1 MHVTHTHTHIHKPTP
16 THTSTNTH
24 IHTSTPLLSEIEH
37 ASLFNYDSYFL
48 THLIPPILFR
58 NDSSHCS
65 LFSLPKCP
73 SCLCTSS
80 PLHFSRVYLP
90 LYDKK
95 YISLHCLLFNVL
107 IFNQFH
113 ILYTQQLSFEHSPL
127 WQLLQKSGIP
137 ILYDHSEKIL
147 ETFHHSST
155 PHYFTTYVS
164 CLTPNT
170 QTASFFKN
178 AGTCTPV
185 PQVFFNL

>member
-1 MHVTHTHTHIHKPTP
+1 MLHTHTHTYTNQHPHTHPQ
-16 THTSTNTH
+16 THTY
-24 IHTSTPLLSEIEH
+24 TPAHHYYQNLSMH
-37 ASLFNYDSYFL
+37 LFLIMTPIFWL
-48 THLIPPILFR
+48 TWSHL
-58 NDSSHCS
+58 
-65 LFSLPKCP
+65 
-73 SCLCTSS
+73 SCLEMTLVIVPCFLFPSVLPVYV
-80 PLHFSRVYLP
+80 PLHHSTFPEFIFRCMI
-90 LYDKK
+90 KI
-95 YISLHCLLFNVL
+95 YISLDFLLFNVL